1 MGKNQ
6 NYGMASGQ
14 TMSTNFTMNSGFSN
28 GDCDQANGGGPGN
41 GSILAK
47 YKRFLQE
54 SKQENL
60 ANVKEKL
67 SFDNINIG
75 EGVATNESSIK
86 KIQDNLRGNYSV
98 TEDVSAEVFDGY
110 DMSIVDNGQNWG
122 GKYAPGSV
130 RNFSN
135 PNGGEAYNYNQI
147 YSQASRASGNNW
159 KNSGN
164 HAGANGNSGY
174 VKKNPPK
181 LGNLNHSNPPMKSF
195 NGANGNF
202 PNRNPNMKYGQPQHG
217 YPQMHNKNPTAP
229 INNYNK
235 QRPNLM
241 GSKNV
246 DQRTG
251 YQAKNNSQKFTPTQH
266 LNRNYQQYQPQN
278 PNNQSFSQPRKFQS
292 QQNDYQIQSK
302 NHYQKNPQ
310 PQTQAYKAKAM
321 VPEKSNAPQNVSTP
335 PVVVE
340 GDWVCPNQTCNNVN
354 WAKRIFCNRC
364 ETQRPNIAKLN
375 TKGYMMSK

>member
-1 MGKNQ
+1 
-6 NYGMASGQ
+6 
-14 TMSTNFTMNSGFSN
+14 
-28 GDCDQANGGGPGN
+28 
-41 GSILAK
+41 
-47 YKRFLQE
+47 LQE

-60 ANVKEKL
+60 AHVKEKL

-86 KIQDNLRGNYSV
+86 RIQDNLRGNYSA

-130 RNFSN
+130 RNFSI
-135 PNGGEAYNYNQI
+135 PNAGEAYNYNQM

-159 KNSGN
+159 KNFGT
-164 HAGANGNSGY
+164 HAGVNGNSGY
-174 VKKNPPK
+174 VKKNPLK

-202 PNRNPNMKYGQPQHG
+202 ANRNPNMKYGQPQHD
-217 YPQMHNKNPTAP
+217 YLQMHNKNPIAP
-229 INNYNK
+229 INNYNN
-235 QRPNLM
+235 QRPNLI

-246 DQRTG
+246 DLRTG
-251 YQAKNNSQKFTPTQH
+251 YQAKNNSQKFTPTQQ

-278 PNNQSFSQPRKFQS
+278 PNNKSLSQPRNFRS
-292 QQNDYQIQSK
+292 QQNDYQIQSQ
-302 NHYQKNPQ
+302 NHYQKNPKPQ
-310 PQTQAYKAKAM
+310 PQANQAKAM

-364 ETQRPNIAKLN
+364 KTQRPNITKLN